1 MTPPGG
7 GAAAVSGGLPAVIDR
22 AAPVLAPALRTAC
35 ERLTPEICAV
45 VGYHLGWLDADGRPA
60 ELRGGKSVR
69 GALALCS
76 ARAAGADAS
85 AGIPGAVAVELVHTF
100 SLLHDDIMDGDRERH
115 GRPAAWTA
123 FGRARAILAGD
134 AALALAYRVLL
145 DAGSPAGGAALE
157 SLAEATERLI
167 DGQALDLDL
176 EGRAGATPEDCIRM
190 CAGKT
195 GALLG
200 CSASIGA
207 ILAGAGDDVVAP
219 LAAFGGHLGLA
230 FQAVDDLLGIW
241 GDPAVT
247 GKPVFGDL
255 VQRKTSLPVAIA
267 LASGG
272 DDAGELAGLLGRAR
286 LDGAELE
293 RAAGLVEAGG
303 GRAGA
308 AAQAKAELAK
318 ALGALDGA
326 PIDAGARA
334 DLADVARFV
343 AAREF

>member
-7 GAAAVSGGLPAVIDR
+7 GGAAVTGALPPVIDEAAAALR
-22 AAPVLAPALRTAC
+22 PALRAAC
-35 ERLTPEICAV
+35 DRLTPEIGAV
-45 VGYHLGWLDADGRPA
+45 VGYHLGWLDADGGPA
-60 ELRGGKSVR
+60 DLRGGKSVR

-76 ARAAGADAS
+76 VRAAGADVPV
-85 AGIPGAVAVELVHTF
+85 GVPGAVAVELVHTF

-115 GRPAAWTA
+115 GRPAAWAA

-134 AALALAYRVLL
+134 AALALAHRVLL
-145 DAGSPAGGAALE
+145 AADSPTRGAALE
-157 SLAEATERLI
+157 SLATATARLI

-190 CAGKT
+190 CAQKT
-195 GALLG
+195 GALLE

-207 ILAGAGDDVVAP
+207 LLAGAGDDVARP

-272 DDAGELAGLLGRAR
+272 HDARELAGLLGRAR
-286 LDGAELE
+286 LDGADVE
-293 RAAGLVEAGG
+293 RAAALVEAGG

-308 AAQAKAELAK
+308 AAQAEAELGQ
-318 ALGALDGA
+318 ALAALDAA

-334 DLADVARFV
+334 DLGAIARFV

>member
-1 MTPPGG
+1 MTPPGRG
-7 GAAAVSGGLPAVIDR
+7 GAGVTGALPPVVSDAAAAV
-22 AAPVLAPALRTAC
+22 APALRAAC
-35 ERLTPEICAV
+35 ERLAPEIGAV

-60 ELRGGKSVR
+60 CARGGKSVR

-76 ARAAGADAS
+76 ARAATADS
-85 AGIPGAVAVELVHTF
+85 AAGMPGAVAVELVHTF

-115 GRPAAWTA
+115 GRPAAWAA

-134 AALALAYRVLL
+134 AVLALAYRVLL
-145 DAGSPAGGAALE
+145 DAGPAGGAALG
-157 SLAEATERLI
+157 SLAAAVERLI

-176 EGRAGATPEDCIRM
+176 EGRVDATPEDCIRM

-195 GALLG
+195 GALLA
-200 CSASIGA
+200 CAASIGA
-207 ILAGAGDDVVAP
+207 ELAGAGERVVGA
-219 LAAFGGHLGLA
+219 LAGFGGHLGLA

-255 VQRKTSLPVAIA
+255 ARRKTSLPVAIA

-272 DDAGELAGLLGRAR
+272 DGARELAGLLSSPD
-286 LDGAELE
+286 LDAAELE
-293 RAAGLVEAGG
+293 RAAALVEGCG

-308 AAQAKAELAK
+308 EEQARAELAR
-318 ALGALDGA
+318 ALAALEGAS
-326 PIDAGARA
+326 IDPGARA
-334 DLADVARFV
+334 DLAAIARFV

>member
-1 MTPPGG
+1 MTPPAGG
-7 GAAAVSGGLPAVIDR
+7 GAGATGPLPHVVGEAADVV
-22 AAPVLAPALRTAC
+22 APALRAAC
-35 ERLTPEICAV
+35 ERLAPQISAV

-60 ELRGGKSVR
+60 DLRGGKSVR

-76 ARAAGADAS
+76 ARAAGADPA
-85 AGIPGAVAVELVHTF
+85 AGLPGAVAVELVHTF

-115 GRPAAWTA
+115 GRPAAWTE

-134 AALALAYRVLL
+134 AVLALAYRTLL
-145 DAGSPAGGAALE
+145 DAGPAGGAALA
-157 SLAEATERLI
+157 SLATAIERLI

-195 GALLG
+195 GALLE
-200 CSASIGA
+200 CAASIGA
-207 ILAGAGDDVVAP
+207 LLAGADAGVVAA

-241 GDPAVT
+241 GDPSVT

-267 LASGG
+267 LGSGG
-272 DDAGELAGLLGRAR
+272 EDARELAGLLGRAR

-293 RAAGLVEAGG
+293 RAAVLVEAGG

-308 AAQAKAELAK
+308 AAQCRAELAR
-318 ALGALDGA
+318 ALAALDGIS
-326 PIDAGARA
+326 IDPGARD
-334 DLADVARFV
+334 DLAAIARFV
-343 AAREF
+343 AARDF

>member
-7 GAAAVSGGLPAVIDR
+7 GGAGVTRALP
-22 AAPVLAPALRTAC
+22 PVLDEAAGVVVPALREAC
-35 ERLTPEICAV
+35 EQLSPQIAAV

-60 ELRGGKSVR
+60 DLRGGKSVR

-76 ARAAGADAS
+76 ARAAGATAAD
-85 AGIPGAVAVELVHTF
+85 GIPGAVAVELVHTF
-100 SLLHDDIMDGDRERH
+100 SLVHDDIMDGDGERH
-115 GRPAAWTA
+115 GRAAAWAA

-145 DAGSPAGGAALE
+145 DAGSPGRGAALE
-157 SLAEATERLI
+157 SLAAATARLI

-176 EGRAGATPEDCIRM
+176 EGRVGATPEDCVRM

-195 GALLG
+195 GALLE

-207 ILAGAGDDVVAP
+207 VLAGAGDAVVAP
-219 LAAFGGHLGLA
+219 LVAFGGHLGLA

-267 LASGG
+267 LHSGG
-272 DDAGELAGLLGRAR
+272 ADGLELAGLLARAH
-286 LDGAELE
+286 LDAAGVE
-293 RAAGLVEAGG
+293 RAAALVEAGG

-308 AAQAKAELAK
+308 AAQAEAELAR
-318 ALGALDGA
+318 ALAVLAAA
-326 PIDAGARA
+326 PIEAGARD
-334 DLADVARFV
+334 DLAAIARFV
-343 AAREF
+343 AARKF

>member
-1 MTPPGG
+1 MTPQRGG
-7 GAAAVSGGLPAVIDR
+7 TAVRGGLPAVIDQG
-22 AAPVLAPALRTAC
+22 AAAVAPALRAAC

-45 VGYHLGWLDADGRPA
+45 LGYHLGWLDADGRPA
-60 ELRGGKSVR
+60 DLRGGKSVR

-85 AGIPGAVAVELVHTF
+85 VGIPGAVAVELVHTF

-145 DAGSPAGGAALE
+145 DAGSPARGAALA
-157 SLAEATERLI
+157 SLVEATARLI

-195 GALLG
+195 GALLE

-207 ILAGAGDDVVAP
+207 ILAGAGDEVVAP

-241 GDPAVT
+241 GDPALT
-247 GKPVFGDL
+247 GKPVFSDL
-255 VQRKTSLPVAIA
+255 VRRKTSLPVAIA

-272 DDAGELAGLLGRAR
+272 DDARELAGLLGRAR
-286 LDGAELE
+286 LDGAKLE

-308 AAQAKAELAK
+308 AAQAEAELGK
-318 ALGALDGA
+318 ALAALDGA
-326 PIDAGARA
+326 PIDTGARA

>member
-7 GAAAVSGGLPAVIDR
+7 GGAAVSGGLPPVIDQ
-22 AAPVLAPALRTAC
+22 AADAVAPALRAAC
-35 ERLTPEICAV
+35 EQLTPEICAV
-45 VGYHLGWLDADGRPA
+45 VGYHLGWLDADGKPA

-76 ARAAGADAS
+76 ARAAGADVE

-100 SLLHDDIMDGDRERH
+100 SLLHDDIMDDDRERH

-145 DAGSPAGGAALE
+145 DADSPGSGAALA
-157 SLAEATERLI
+157 SLADATARLI

-195 GALLG
+195 GALLE

-207 ILAGAGDDVVAP
+207 VLAGAGDEVVAP
-219 LAAFGGHLGLA
+219 LAAYGGHLGLA

-255 VQRKTSLPVAIA
+255 AHRKTSLPVAIA

-272 DDAGELAGLLGRAR
+272 DDARELADLLARAR
-286 LDGAELE
+286 LDGADLE
-293 RAAGLVEAGG
+293 RAAALVEAGG

-308 AAQAKAELAK
+308 ATQAEGELGK
-318 ALGALDGA
+318 ALAAVDGA
-326 PIDAGARA
+326 PIEAAARA
-334 DLADVARFV
+334 DLVDIARFV

>member
-7 GAAAVSGGLPAVIDR
+7 GGAGVTGALP
-22 AAPVLAPALRTAC
+22 PVLDEAAGTVVPALREAC
-35 ERLTPEICAV
+35 EELSPQIAAV

-60 ELRGGKSVR
+60 DLRGGKSVR

-76 ARAAGADAS
+76 ARAAGAGAAD
-85 AGIPGAVAVELVHTF
+85 GIPGAVAVELVHTF
-100 SLLHDDIMDGDRERH
+100 SLLHDDIMDGDAERH
-115 GRPAAWTA
+115 GRAAAWAA

-145 DAGSPAGGAALE
+145 DAGSAGRGAALE
-157 SLAEATERLI
+157 SLATATARLI

-176 EGRAGATPEDCIRM
+176 EGRVGATPEDCVRM

-195 GALLG
+195 GALLE
-200 CSASIGA
+200 CAASIGA
-207 ILAGAGDDVVAP
+207 VLAGAADAVVVP

-241 GDPAVT
+241 GDPAAT

-267 LASGG
+267 LRSGG
-272 DDAGELAGLLGRAR
+272 EDARELAGLLTRAH
-286 LDGAELE
+286 LDTAGLE
-293 RAAGLVEAGG
+293 RAAALVEAGG

-308 AAQAKAELAK
+308 AAQAEAELAR
-318 ALGALDGA
+318 ALAALDGA
-326 PIDAGARA
+326 PIDAGARD
-334 DLADVARFV
+334 DLAAIARFV

>member
-7 GAAAVSGGLPAVIDR
+7 GGAAVTGALPPVIDEAAAA
-22 AAPVLAPALRTAC
+22 LAPALRQAC
-35 ERLTPEICAV
+35 ERLAPEITAV
-45 VGYHLGWLDADGRPA
+45 VGYHLGWVDADGRPA

-85 AGIPGAVAVELVHTF
+85 PGIPGAVAVELVHTF

-145 DAGSPAGGAALE
+145 DAASPARGAALE
-157 SLAEATERLI
+157 SLAAATARLI

-176 EGRAGATPEDCIRM
+176 EGRAGATPEDCVRM

-195 GALLG
+195 GALLE

-207 ILAGAGDDVVAP
+207 VLAGAGDEVVAA

-267 LASGG
+267 LGSGG
-272 DDAGELAGLLGRAR
+272 QDAPELAGLLARAH
-286 LDGAELE
+286 LDTAELE
-293 RAAGLVEAGG
+293 RAAALVESGG

-308 AAQAKAELAK
+308 VAQAEAELGK
-318 ALGALDGA
+318 ALAALAGA
-326 PIDAGARA
+326 PIEAGARD
-334 DLADVARFV
+334 DLAAIARFV

>member
-7 GAAAVSGGLPAVIDR
+7 GAAGVSGALPPVVGE
-22 AAPVLAPALRTAC
+22 AAGIVLPALREAC
-35 ERLTPEICAV
+35 ERLSPQIAAV
-45 VGYHLGWLDADGRPA
+45 VGYHVGWLDTGGRPA
-60 ELRGGKSVR
+60 DLRGGKSVR

-115 GRPAAWTA
+115 GRPAAWAA
-123 FGRARAILAGD
+123 FGQARAILAGD

-145 DAGSPAGGAALE
+145 DAGPVGGGAALE
-157 SLAEATERLI
+157 SLATATERLI

-176 EGRAGATPEDCIRM
+176 GGRVDATPEDCIRM

-195 GALLG
+195 GALLE
-200 CSASIGA
+200 CAASIGA
-207 ILAGAGDDVVAP
+207 VLAGAGRAVVEP

-267 LASGG
+267 LGAGG
-272 DDAGELAGLLGRAR
+272 EDGRELANLLGRTG
-286 LDGAELE
+286 LDAAQIE
-293 RAAGLVEAGG
+293 RAAALVESCG

-308 AAQAKAELAK
+308 AEQAAAELA
-318 ALGALDGA
+318 LGLAALDGA
-326 PIDAGARA
+326 PIDPGARA
-334 DLADVARFV
+334 ELAAIARFV

>member
-7 GAAAVSGGLPAVIDR
+7 GGAAVTGALPPVIDEAAAAV
-22 AAPVLAPALRTAC
+22 APALREAC
-35 ERLTPEICAV
+35 ERLTPQIAAV
-45 VGYHLGWLDADGRPA
+45 LGYHLGWLDADGRPA
-60 ELRGGKSVR
+60 ALRGGKSVR

-76 ARAAGADAS
+76 ARAAGGDAS

-100 SLLHDDIMDGDRERH
+100 SLLHDDIMDGDRDRH
-115 GRPAAWTA
+115 GRPAAWAA

-145 DAGSPAGGAALE
+145 DAPSPAAGAALG
-157 SLAEATERLI
+157 SLAAATARLI

-190 CAGKT
+190 CAQKT
-195 GALLG
+195 GALLE

-207 ILAGAGDDVVAP
+207 VLAGAGDEAVA
-219 LAAFGGHLGLA
+219 LLTAFGGHLGLA

-241 GDPAVT
+241 GDPAAT

-272 DDAGELAGLLGRAR
+272 GEAGELAGLLARAR
-286 LDGAELE
+286 LDPPEIE
-293 RAAGLVEAGG
+293 RAAALVESGG
-303 GRAGA
+303 GRSGA
-308 AAQAKAELAK
+308 AAQAEAELAA
-318 ALGALDGA
+318 ALAALAAA
-326 PIDAGARA
+326 PIDAAARD
-334 DLADVARFV
+334 DLAAIARFV

>member
-22 AAPVLAPALRTAC
+22 AAAVLAPALRTAC

-76 ARAAGADAS
+76 ARAGADAS

-145 DAGSPAGGAALE
+145 DVDSPAGGAALE

-272 DDAGELAGLLGRAR
+272 DDARELAGLLGRAR